1 MKKINIFEIEQQLA
15 AAKAEYHA
23 ASQTETAGELAAR
36 SAHIKKLTAAVNAYY
51 TEGAEGEDLIGMK
64 VRPGV
69 YEIGNGTN
77 RSRGETRD
85 EAVANWNSG
94 DFWLR

>member
-1 MKKINIFEIEQQLA
+1 MKATIFELEQQITD
-15 AAKAEYHA
+15 AKAEYHA

-51 TEGAEGEDLIGMK
+51 IEGAEGEDLIGMK